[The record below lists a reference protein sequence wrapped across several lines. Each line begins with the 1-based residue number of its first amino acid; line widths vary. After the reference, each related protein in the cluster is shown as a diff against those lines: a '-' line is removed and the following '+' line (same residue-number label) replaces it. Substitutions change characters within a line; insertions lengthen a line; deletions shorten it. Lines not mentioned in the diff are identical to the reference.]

1 MNMEQHSI
9 DYIPESERY
18 GKPRGLFAVWFGAN
32 LNLTTI
38 VTGAVLIM
46 LGLNLFWS
54 IIAII
59 LGSLIGAIFVASHSV
74 QGPKLGIPQMIQ
86 SRAQFGVLGA
96 IVPMIFVMFVYLG
109 FGVAN
114 TLLVTQ
120 TLSDVTPISSNW
132 IIFLFSLISIVIAI
146 YGYKLI
152 HITQKWLSISAF
164 IVLGIATVLALRL
177 PFPQEAWSINHFD
190 VALFVLGVGMV
201 TTYMLALAPYVAD
214 YSRYL
219 PSNSSSSKV
228 FWYTYLGLSTSTSW
242 MMAIGAILAVALPSF
257 SDNSGGGLAGL
268 FNGYDTIMYVL
279 IIYGLL
285 GINVFNFYGAFM
297 SIVTTIQPFN
307 KLKVTPLVRIV
318 ILGIIMLINI
328 GLSLLGGEGN
338 FITFFINFIF
348 FMSYFLI
355 PWTAI
360 NLVDYFILRKGQYSI
375 HDIFDVSGRYGKFNW
390 ITIFAFLASIV
401 IEVPFINTTLYV
413 GPIANML
420 DGIDL
425 AWLVGIVSA
434 SLLYYF
440 PMKAKLAGRIGSK
453 GTPQLNNTRGV

>member
-1 MNMEQHSI
+1 MNMEKHSI

-18 GKPRGLFAVWFGAN
+18 GKPKDLFTVWFGAN

-38 VTGAVLIM
+38 VTGAVLVM
-46 LGLNLFWS
+46 MGLNLFWS
-54 IIAII
+54 IAAII
-59 LGSLIGAIFVASHSV
+59 IGTLIGTTFVASHSV
-74 QGPKLGIPQMIQ
+74 QGPRLGIPQMIQ

-114 TLLVTQ
+114 TLLATQ
-120 TLSDVTPISSNW
+120 TLKESTPISSNW
-132 IIFLFSLISIVIAI
+132 VIFLFSLISIVIAI

-152 HITQKWLSISAF
+152 HATQKLLSISAF
-164 IVLGIATVLALRL
+164 IVLGIATILALRL
-177 PFPQEAWSINHFD
+177 PMPAGAWSPGDMNLS
-190 VALFVLGVGMV
+190 LFVLGVGMIA
-201 TTYMLALAPYVAD
+201 TYVLALAPYVAD

-219 PSNSSSSKV
+219 PSNVSSQKV
-228 FWYTYLGLSTSTSW
+228 FWYTYTGLSFSTMW
-242 MMAIGAILAVALPSF
+242 MMAIGAVLAVALPEYGE
-257 SDNSGGGLAGL
+257 NLGVGLASLYNGL
-268 FNGYDTIMYVL
+268 DTIMYIL

-285 GINVFNFYGAFM
+285 AINVFNFYGAFM

-307 KLKVTPLVRIV
+307 QLKVTPRIRAI

-360 NLVDYFILRKGQYSI
+360 NLVDYFLLRKGEYRI
-375 HDIFDVSGRYGKFNW
+375 ADIFDVNGQYGKFNW
-390 ITIFAFLASIV
+390 VTIIAFLASIV
-401 IEVPFINTTLYV
+401 IEIPFINTTFYV
-413 GPIANML
+413 GPVANML
-420 DGIDL
+420 DGVDL

-434 SLLYYF
+434 SLFYYF
-440 PMKAKLAGRIGSK
+440 PMKMKLAGRIS
-453 GTPQLNNTRGV
+453 TERSQQF